1 MKKILFF
8 PLYAG
13 ELGWEIMVWQSLLRH
28 AKEAMPYDEV
38 HGVCDPKFKVLY
50 EDFADSLTLE
60 KPTERLL
67 EPHHEFPESAA
78 YKVGGLE
85 KAGAEVVIASTEPTV
100 ALWNYEMTPHVHKF
114 ISYKKDVDKEYDAVL
129 HLRNMSHRPED
140 NDSDEF
146 NYEVANKLIDA
157 GKKIAFI
164 GTSDGSARLDV
175 EADYFYDEPLDIII
189 DVINKS
195 KIVLGQSSGPMH
207 LAALCE
213 AEVGVW
219 TTTQG
224 EGLKER
230 YQTQWNPFANK
241 VNYLME
247 PAPNDVVDL
256 VNG

>member
-13 ELGWEIMVWQSLLRH
+13 EIGWEIMVWHSLLRH

-38 HGVCDPKFKVLY
+38 HGICDENFKVLY
-50 EDFADSLTLE
+50 EDFADSLIFE
-60 KPTERLL
+60 KPTTRAL
-67 EPHHEFPESAA
+67 EPRHEFSRH
-78 YKVGGLE
+78 
-85 KAGAEVVIASTEPTV
+85 AEMRVSSLAELGDVQMASTEPTV
-100 ALWNYEMTPHVHKF
+100 ALWNQSIAGHVHKF
-114 ISYKKDVDKEYDAVL
+114 ISYKKEVEKEYDAVL

-140 NDSDEF
+140 NDSVEI
-146 NYEVANKLIDA
+146 NEVLVNKLLDA

-164 GTSDGSARLDV
+164 GTSTGSARLDV
-175 EADYFYDEPLDIII
+175 EADHFFDKPLDTII

-213 AEVGVW
+213 AEIGVW
-219 TTTQG
+219 STTQG
-224 EGLKER
+224 SRLKER
-230 YQTQWNPFANK
+230 YNTQWNPFKNK
-241 VNYLME
+241 VNYLVD
-247 PAPNDVVDL
+247 PAPNNVVDL